1 MGDMGGMGDRD
12 GPTQQGRPGGTV
24 AAAETRCAAGEVD
37 CLGAVRKLWDCL
49 DGELTEERMR
59 VVRAHLERC
68 ARCYPHFD
76 FERKFLDALAATRP
90 DRCAPAELRAKVL
103 SALRSAGFAAKG

>member
-1 MGDMGGMGDRD
+1 MSDGAD
-12 GPTQQGRPGGTV
+12 GPNAPTQRATSGGATS
-24 AAAETRCAAGEVD
+24 TVD

-49 DGELTEERMR
+49 DGELTEERMV

-68 ARCYPHFD
+68 VGCYPHFD

-90 DRCAPAELRAKVL
+90 DCVAPDELRAKVID
-103 SALRSAGFAAKG
+103 ALRRAGFAERS

>member
-1 MGDMGGMGDRD
+1 MTDRQSGEGRLPASD
-12 GPTQQGRPGGTV
+12 G
-24 AAAETRCAAGEVD
+24 AASPSAAPSAEPRCTAGEVD
-37 CLGAVRKLWDCL
+37 CLSAVRQLWDCL

-76 FERKFLDALAATRP
+76 FERNFLDALAATRP
-90 DRCAPAELRAKVL
+90 DCYAPAELRARVV
-103 SALRSAGFAAKG
+103 SALRAAGFVER